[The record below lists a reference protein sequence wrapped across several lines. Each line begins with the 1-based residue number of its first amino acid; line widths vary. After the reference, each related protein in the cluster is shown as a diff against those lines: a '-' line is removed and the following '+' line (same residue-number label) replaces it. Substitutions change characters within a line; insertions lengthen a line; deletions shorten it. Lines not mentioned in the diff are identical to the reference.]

1 MLESHFNKVYWKK
14 TPTQVFSFEYCE
26 NQAAASVKNRTT
38 EIARMHK
45 NVSYKHKK
53 NVIFQLFQVEPKQK
67 FIFLEIFNEN
77 VFKSDY
83 FPGLLGFLR
92 TGVYYVISRGS
103 FSLFSPARFCAVAE
117 LSQTFSNDY

>member
-1 MLESHFNKVYWKK
+1 M
-14 TPTQVFSFEYCE
+14 FSFEYCE

-53 NVIFQLFQVEPKQK
+53 NIIFQIFQVEPKQK
-67 FIFLEIFNEN
+67 FIFLEIFKEN

-83 FPGLLGFLR
+83 FPGFLGFPGRVVTALYLAL
-92 TGVYYVISRGS
+92 VSLYSHPLDFVLSLS
-103 FSLFSPARFCAVAE
+103 FLKPLATIANLHERAVK
-117 LSQTFSNDY
+117 L